1 MKTTGGYVAGDMK
14 WHVYRYP
21 QKPKTLM
28 VIGSILTQPDD
39 LESSLNYSSG
49 IEPLGP
55 GQVMDQT
62 LAVRRTVRSELSKNA
77 GGRLKAM
84 VPINPL
90 ISAGGGVEAERIRQ
104 LEATVD
110 ALDVRAVAI
119 MPDTAKEY
127 INKALRTP
135 KVVQYVKEGLWARP
149 LYLIIGT
156 ATCRRLVVSD
166 AQLRE
171 NKVSV
176 EADVGIA
183 GLGVEAGAGISKGHK
198 ASAGSEMEIHEECD
212 FAYRVREFQYSRR
225 RRGIKRTEDWVKG
238 AMFSND
244 SAGTSSPQT
253 SAEGELMSDEI
264 PEFDGFEDEDED
276 IEEDNIE

>member
-1 MKTTGGYVAGDMK
+1 MKETGYVAGDMK

-49 IEPLGP
+49 IEPLGLD
-55 GQVMDQT
+55 QVMDQT
-62 LAVRRTVRSELSKNA
+62 IAVRRTVRSELSKNA

-84 VPINPL
+84 LPVNPFV
-90 ISAGGGVEAERIRQ
+90 SAGAGIEAERTRQ

-127 INKALRTP
+127 VNRALRTP
-135 KVVQYVKEGLWARP
+135 RVVQYVKEGLWARP
-149 LYLIIGT
+149 LYLIVGT
-156 ATCRRLVVSD
+156 ATCKRLVMGDTQS
-166 AQLRE
+166 RE
-171 NKVSV
+171 NTVSA

-183 GLGVEAGAGISKGHK
+183 GLGVEAGAGISKGQK
-198 ASAGSEMEIHEECD
+198 ASAGSEMEVCEECD

-244 SAGTSSPQT
+244 PDDSTLPLT
-253 SAEGELMSDEI
+253 SAEGELLSDET
-264 PEFDGFEDEDED
+264 PEFDGFEDEDEE